1 MNLFTG
7 SKPSTPFDVD
17 SHDGVVVNLENV
29 SVLYR
34 IRRNRPGSLKEYA
47 VRWVKRDLEVEHLR
61 ALEDI
66 SVEIKAGEVFAII
79 GRNGA
84 GKTTTLKVIAGILK
98 PTEGRARVYGNTI
111 SLLGVG
117 AGFHYELTGYENVYL
132 YSAVLGRSKA
142 RTDELFDTIVEFAEL
157 SDFIHAPLR
166 TYSTGMNARLGFAVA
181 MAEKPDIL
189 LVDEVLSVG
198 DEQFQNKCRNRFEE
212 FTQSGTTVIIATHAL
227 STVRSMCQRAVWISN
242 GCVTKLGEAGDVADS
257 YHDFLSH
264 QEYRETIRDQD

>member
-1 MNLFTG
+1 MNL
-7 SKPSTPFDVD
+7 STD
-17 SHDGVVVNLENV
+17 SNPATSDDFNPQDGVVVNIEGV
-29 SVLYR
+29 SVQYR

-47 VRWVKRDLEVEHLR
+47 VRWARRDLHVEHLL
-61 ALEDI
+61 ALEDV
-66 SVEIKAGEVFAII
+66 SLQVNAGEVFAII

-84 GKTTTLKVIAGILK
+84 GKTTLLKVIAGILK
-98 PTEGRARVYGNTI
+98 PTHGRARTYGNTV

-117 AGFHYELTGYENVYL
+117 AGFHSELTGYENVYL

-142 RTDELFDTIVEFAEL
+142 RTDELFNAIVEFAEL

-198 DEQFQNKCRNRFEE
+198 DEQFQEKCRDRFVE
-212 FTQSGTTVIIATHAL
+212 FTQSGTTVIIATHGL
-227 STVRSMCQRAVWISN
+227 STVRAMCQRAVWISN
-242 GCVTKLGEAGDVADS
+242 GHIAQLGEAGEIADS
-257 YHDFLSH
+257 YHHFLSQ
-264 QEYRETIRDQD
+264 QEPRETIRDHS